1 MTRRIAVLLVVMV
14 MGFAA
19 GAYFSSSSP
28 QREPPGAGLDLADVK
43 STSEKRDDNTSVVS
57 VDGRIRNGT
66 KTRRDVPKVRIAVL
80 DGTGRE
86 LRTSTIA
93 TSPTVLKPG
102 ESAVFHAE
110 ISGVADSAARLSI
123 TFAGE

>member
-1 MTRRIAVLLVVMV
+1 MLVVVMV

-19 GAYFSSSSP
+19 GAYFSSP
-28 QREPPGAGLDLADVK
+28 PHREPPGAGLDLADVT
-43 STSEKRDDNTSVVS
+43 STSQKQGDNSSLVS
-57 VDGRIRNGT
+57 VDGQIRNGT
-66 KTRRDVPKVRIAVL
+66 QTRRDVPKVRIAVL

-86 LRTSTIA
+86 LRTATIA

-102 ESAVFHAE
+102 ETAAFHAE
-110 ISGVADSAARLSI
+110 IPGVADTAARLSI